1 MRLAEILEQFQHD
14 RVNRFLLRATDTPK
28 ALFEEVKG
36 ALNLVGGTAS
46 GDDSVIDPPD
56 RSPGQS
62 AFGADFYSG
71 TPKRTGKGMN
81 LMTLYSTDMSGN
93 SSPVNFRL
101 DDKREGTTKHED
113 CRDMRRDVPAWGL
126 QPSWVTGESWYAS
139 VDNLKFLRN
148 EEVGGWFGIA
158 DNRKVSVEPGTQVQ
172 VPTLEIP
179 DPGLVVYR
187 NALGW
192 VKVVCQNFKPEVR
205 DDLMD
210 LPD

>member
-1 MRLAEILEQFQHD
+1 
-14 RVNRFLLRATDTPK
+14 
-28 ALFEEVKG
+28 
-36 ALNLVGGTAS
+36 
-46 GDDSVIDPPD
+46 
-56 RSPGQS
+56 
-62 AFGADFYSG
+62 
-71 TPKRTGKGMN
+71 
-81 LMTLYSTDMSGN
+81 
-93 SSPVNFRL
+93 
-101 DDKREGTTKHED
+101 
-113 CRDMRRDVPAWGL
+113 MRRDVPAWGL